1 MLSWMTRWI
10 AWACLLLLGGCC
22 TPMHDQL
29 AHLFCGRPLDQSTP
43 RVTIRLAAD
52 EDPRLPEPQ
61 GATGLQLTI
70 PPGLPGAEGL
80 AELRRLGQVES
91 AEERRQAVARLF
103 PPLPAIG
110 NLPEP
115 APGPGGHPL
124 TLSDL
129 QRLANTNSPLLAQAA
144 ADVASARGQA
154 VQAGLYPNPTVGY
167 EGDNINSG
175 STAGF
180 QGAVLEQTIKT
191 PGKLSLA
198 RQVAEINVRNAE
210 LAYRQTA
217 ADVAAAV
224 RHQYFAV
231 LVALENRRVARALLR
246 LTEEL
251 YNIQRNQLLLGG
263 QVAAYEPMQ
272 LRVFIYQTR
281 NVLAQAHTRYT
292 SAWKQ
297 LAAVLGL
304 PGLHPT
310 QLAGQADMPV
320 PVFCYEGVLARMLS
334 HHTDVRTAENLV
346 LRDQLA
352 LKLARL
358 NAVPDLN
365 VAAVVQK
372 DYTTPP
378 FNPACNVRVTVP
390 VPLFDRNQG
399 NRQSAEAALAHSQ
412 EEAHRVRADLT
423 QRLAEA
429 FERYQNARVQLEF
442 YRDHILPDQV
452 RTLDGVYRQHN
463 IKPEAATFGD
473 IVTAQQMLGTAIVTY
488 LSTLAQVWTAVV
500 DVAHLLQTDDL
511 YLGASETCQAALP
524 DLEHLRPLPCCHPN
538 SPLPNAHQPPP
549 DPRWPNP
556 LPELPAREPATTDR
570 KE

>member
-1 MLSWMTRWI
+1 MLSRKTRWI
-10 AWACLLLLGGCC
+10 AWVGLLLLGGCA
-22 TPMHDQL
+22 TPMRDDL
-29 AHLFCGRPLDQSTP
+29 AHLICGRIPEPARPPFTLGL
-43 RVTIRLAAD
+43 VAA
-52 EDPRLPEPQ
+52 EESKLPEP
-61 GATGLQLTI
+61 GEATGLQLTI

-80 AELRRLGQVES
+80 EELHRLGRIQNP
-91 AEERRQAVARLF
+91 EERTKAIARLF
-103 PPLPAIG
+103 APLPEIG
-110 NLPEP
+110 GLPEP
-115 APGPGGHPL
+115 APGPGGGPL
-124 TLSDL
+124 TLADL
-129 QRLANTNSPLLAQAA
+129 QRLAITNSPLLVQAA

-154 VQAGLYPNPTVGY
+154 VQVGLYPNPSAGY
-167 EGDNINSG
+167 EADQVGSG
-175 STAGF
+175 RTAGL
-180 QGAVLEQTIKT
+180 QGVYLEQTFKT

-210 LAYRQTA
+210 LAYHRTET
-217 ADVAAAV
+217 DVAAGV

-272 LRVFIYQTR
+272 LRVLVFGAR
-281 NVLAQAHTRYT
+281 NVLVQAHTRYT

-297 LAAVLGL
+297 LAAALGL
-304 PGLHPT
+304 PEMHPT

-334 HHTDVRTAENLV
+334 RHTDVLTAENTLV
-346 LRDQLA
+346 RERLE
-352 LKLARL
+352 LKLACL
-358 NAVPDLN
+358 NVVPDVN
-365 VAAVVQK
+365 VQAAVQK
-372 DYTTPP
+372 DNTTPP
-378 FNPACNVRVTVP
+378 FTTAYNLKVTVP

-399 NRQSAEAALAHSQ
+399 NRQSAEAALLHAE

-423 QRLAEA
+423 GRLAEA
-429 FERYQNARVQLEF
+429 FERYTNARVQLEF

-463 IKPEAATFGD
+463 VKPEGVTFGD
-473 IVTAQQMLGTAIVTY
+473 IVTAQQTLGTAIATY
-488 LSTLAQVWTAVV
+488 LNTLGQLWTAVV

-511 YLGASETCQAALP
+511 YSGSSETCNAALP
-524 DLEHLRPLPCCHPN
+524 DLEHLRPLPCCHPD
-538 SPLPNAHQPPP
+538 SPLPNAHRQPP

-556 LPELPAREPATTDR
+556 LPELPAREPADR